1 MAGLRPYIF
10 GRPDACNRLHAPR
23 RGGAS
28 VGLLSLPGRCRTR
41 WRMWWMVR
49 AMHERAVGGVNGLL
63 ARGWKESTSTHQEV
77 RYPSSESRA
86 RVMRREVV
94 SSEVPW
100 ADAADIGGDGLRMR
114 AACGWCWGWC
124 DCPAGVRFAG
134 GEGCAMPEWYSSAK
148 TLGEGVPNWKD
159 CSRVPLR
166 SMLQEATGGAEQ

>member
-23 RGGAS
+23 RGGAL

-41 WRMWWMVR
+41 CGTSWAARSKLLMP
-49 AMHERAVGGVNGLL
+49 RAVCGCAGRRGSEE
-63 ARGWKESTSTHQEV
+63 ARKARQRTMHTYSG
-77 RYPSSESRA
+77 RASRSNRGRWSA
-86 RVMRREVV
+86 RRHRGQ
-94 SSEVPW
+94 VPKTLSVL
-100 ADAADIGGDGLRMR
+100 IIER
-114 AACGWCWGWC
+114 AACGWCRW
-124 DCPAGVRFAG
+124 PAGARHVG
-134 GEGCAMPEWYSSAK
+134 GEGRAMPEWYSSAK